1 MSSPLSRIE
10 FNEADLEHVKK
21 RIQLRSPGWK
31 VRFQFLDAIDVDR
44 RRKYKFVINEISDV

>member
-1 MSSPLSRIE
+1 LSSPLSRIE